1 MVKYCAN
8 CGAELSDGALFCD
21 KCGKSTSS
29 SSNESTST
37 LKNNVKTAEQNKPNN
52 DSFISKIFYKRD
64 NLGNKKLNKRNIG
77 IIAVVIIIIAVL
89 IVASGIL
96 VPKTTYEFNDFSLTL
111 PSDYQAT
118 QEKPLMDYWTGEKIP
133 SHTVKVVDKDGMLVG
148 TVSLNDGFEGILDRT
163 TFEDSCNFEG
173 SIRGVDIG
181 GHKGFINEKKFNGQY
196 MGLFMFEDK
205 GNVYSIA
212 ASNIT
217 ILGIPEGAGTYE
229 DIEMIAE
236 GFEAKAVSHS
246 QSSNTASNNAVS
258 TNSNSANV
266 EDTYSVSIGGESFT
280 LPSDFNQKDT
290 NFYEFTFNGQECEI
304 GLTEL
309 NEANTATKTFSSTT
323 LSQDYQGAVGYVLDN
338 NGDVW
343 TGIKIGRGN
352 KCFCIAMNT
361 DNLADAEELFAWMS
375 NHNTWSSP

>member
-8 CGAELSDGALFCD
+8 CGAELSDEALFCD

-173 SIRGVDIG
+173 SIRGVEIG
-181 GHKGFINEKKFNGQY
+181 GHKGFINEKDYKPNLLLLLFN
-196 MGLFMFEDK
+196 
-205 GNVYSIA
+205 
-212 ASNIT
+212 
-217 ILGIPEGAGTYE
+217 
-229 DIEMIAE
+229 
-236 GFEAKAVSHS
+236 
-246 QSSNTASNNAVS
+246 
-258 TNSNSANV
+258 
-266 EDTYSVSIGGESFT
+266 
-280 LPSDFNQKDT
+280 
-290 NFYEFTFNGQECEI
+290 
-304 GLTEL
+304 
-309 NEANTATKTFSSTT
+309 
-323 LSQDYQGAVGYVLDN
+323 
-338 NGDVW
+338 
-343 TGIKIGRGN
+343 
-352 KCFCIAMNT
+352 
-361 DNLADAEELFAWMS
+361 
-375 NHNTWSSP
+375 